1 MNPRQAASPKNTRKT
16 TRTSSAQSSSRKNKT
31 KYIFVVGGVMSGV
44 GKGVAASSLGKILQ
58 FHNLN
63 VSAVKI
69 DPYVN
74 VDAGT
79 MNPTEH
85 GEVFVLDDGYETDQD
100 MGNYER
106 FLNKSLTR
114 DSYMTTG
121 SVYQRVIADERS
133 LKYRGKCVDVVP
145 HVPLSII
152 DQIERAGRMEKADVV
167 IVEIGGTLGEYQ
179 NILFL
184 EAARMMRHRHPHD
197 VAYILVSY
205 LPAPQKIGEMK
216 TKPTQYAV
224 RTMSQSGLLPDIII
238 GRSEIP
244 MDNKRKE
251 KIAFSCSMD
260 VQDIISAPDIDSI
273 YDVPVNFMN
282 EGLDTRIL
290 SKLGLKTRGAAANT
304 QAVHQWNTFLRK
316 SKKNTQTVKIA
327 IVGKYFDTG
336 DFVLSDAY
344 LSVIEAIKFSSYACG
359 VTPELTWVNSKHFEG
374 KKPTLHPS
382 YLSEFDGVL
391 VPGGFGE
398 TGIEGKIRAIQYARE
413 HHIPYLGICYGMQL
427 AAIEYARNVCGIT
440 KATTYELKPNI
451 QAKNL
456 VVTILPDQLEKL
468 NTGDYG
474 GSMRLGAY
482 PARLAKGSLAAK
494 LYAETSISERHRHR
508 YEINPDFEKVLEENG
523 MKISGRSPDG
533 RLPEIIELD
542 TKDHPFFMGVQFH
555 PELKARPLDPHPI
568 FTGFIEAALQQKK

>member
-1 MNPRQAASPKNTRKT
+1 MAAKKQTKKKHN
-16 TRTSSAQSSSRKNKT
+16 T

-44 GKGVAASSLGKILQ
+44 GKGVASSSLGKVLQ
-58 FHNLN
+58 FHGLN
-63 VSAVKI
+63 VSAIKI

-121 SVYQRVIADERS
+121 SVYQKVIADERS
-133 LKYRGKCVDVVP
+133 MKYKGKCVDVVP

-152 DQIERAGRMEKADVV
+152 DQIERAGRLENADVV
-167 IVEIGGTLGEYQ
+167 ITEIGGTLGEYQ

-184 EAARMMRHRHPHD
+184 EAARMMQVRHPGD

-238 GRSEIP
+238 GRSEIA
-244 MDNKRKE
+244 MDAKRKE

-260 VQDIISAPDIDSI
+260 VKDVVSAPDIDSI
-273 YDVPVNFMN
+273 YDVPENFMK
-282 EGLDTRIL
+282 EGLDARVME
-290 SKLGLKTRGAAANT
+290 KLGIKKSSYKTNT
-304 QAVHQWNTFLRK
+304 EAVKDWSNFVTK
-316 SKKNTQTVKIA
+316 SKNGKKTVSIA

-344 LSVIEAIKFSSYACG
+344 LSVIEAVKYSSYHNN
-359 VTPELTWVNSKHFEG
+359 VKPEITWVNSKHFEHG
-374 KKPTLHPS
+374 PDGEKPQLQPS
-382 YLSEFDGVL
+382 YLKQFDGVL
-391 VPGGFGE
+391 VPGGFGS
-398 TGIEGKIRAIQYARE
+398 TGIEGKIRAIKYVRE
-413 HHIPYLGICYGMQL
+413 NKIPYFGICYGMQL
-427 AAIEYARNVCGIT
+427 AAIEYARNVLGI
-440 KATTYELKPNI
+440 KDATTYELDPKSDK
-451 QAKNL
+451 Q
-456 VVTILPDQLEKL
+456 VVTILSDQLEKL
-468 NTGDYG
+468 ASGDYG

-482 PARLAKGSLAAK
+482 TAELAKGSLAAK
-494 LYAETSISERHRHR
+494 VYGKPTISERHRHR
-508 YEINPDFEKVLEENG
+508 YEINPDFSEQLIEKG
-523 MKISGRSPDG
+523 MRISGVSPDG
-533 RLPEIIELD
+533 RLPEIVELSA
-542 TKDHPFFMGVQFH
+542 KDHPFFMAVQFH
-555 PELKARPLDPHPI
+555 PELQARPLDPHPV
-568 FTGFIEAALQQKK
+568 FSAFIKAAIKRSS